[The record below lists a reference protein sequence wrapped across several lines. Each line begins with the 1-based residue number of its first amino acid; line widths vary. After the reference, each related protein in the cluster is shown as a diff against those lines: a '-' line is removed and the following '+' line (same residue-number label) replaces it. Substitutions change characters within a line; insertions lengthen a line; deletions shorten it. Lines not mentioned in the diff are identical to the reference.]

1 MPDRGL
7 PARAPLAGL
16 ALPGRSGAAT
26 RKPGLLIE
34 ERTDLAL
41 ATVMARHGKEQDL
54 KGTVAAA
61 YGLDLPDGARVAS
74 KDGVSFAGIGIGQWF
89 AAAEPGQTDFVPR
102 LRARLA
108 GLASIAD
115 QSDGRVV
122 LRLRGDRVREVL
134 AKGVPLDLHP
144 RRFKTGD
151 VASTLVAHVGVQI
164 EQLDDQPTF
173 QLMAFRSLAG
183 SLWSW
188 LTKSAAEFGYE
199 VVPAALSGTLSALPE
214 IFDRAR
220 SRRTASPHPK
230 SACAISAF
238 STKSATTDLAG
249 PRCAR
254 ALQGDRTHIRTGL
267 LRFARK

>member
-7 PARAPLAGL
+7 QARAPLAGL
-16 ALPGRSGAAT
+16 ALPGRSGAAA

-61 YGLDLPDGARVAS
+61 YGLDLPDGPRVAS
-74 KDGVSFAGIGIGQWF
+74 KDGVSFAGIGAGQWF
-89 AAAEPGQTDFVPR
+89 AAAEPGQTDFVGR

-199 VVPAALSGTLSALPE
+199 VVPPASAG
-214 IFDRAR
+214 
-220 SRRTASPHPK
+220 S
-230 SACAISAF
+230 
-238 STKSATTDLAG
+238 
-249 PRCAR
+249 
-254 ALQGDRTHIRTGL
+254 
-267 LRFARK
+267 

>member
-7 PARAPLAGL
+7 QACAPLAGL
-16 ALPGRSGAAT
+16 VRHGRSGAAT
-26 RKPGLLIE
+26 PKPGLLIE

-41 ATVMARHGKEQDL
+41 ATMTARRGKERDL
-54 KGTVAAA
+54 KSAVAAA
-61 YGLDLPDGARVAS
+61 YGLDLPDGPRVAS
-74 KDGVSFAGIGIGQWF
+74 KDGVSFAGIGIGQWL
-89 AAAEPGQTDFVPR
+89 AAAEPGETDFVRR

-122 LRLRGDRVREVL
+122 LRLRGDHVRDVL

-144 RRFKTGD
+144 RRFKAGD
-151 VASTLVAHVGVQI
+151 VASTLVAHIGVQI

-173 QLMAFRSLAG
+173 QLTAFRSLAG

-199 VVPAALSGTLSALPE
+199 VVPPLSAG
-214 IFDRAR
+214 R
-220 SRRTASPHPK
+220 
-230 SACAISAF
+230 
-238 STKSATTDLAG
+238 
-249 PRCAR
+249 
-254 ALQGDRTHIRTGL
+254 
-267 LRFARK
+267 